1 MAFSA
6 HCSHFVSRWNSDVV
20 QKFEIESELRR
31 GHVPKK
37 IVEVTDGEIKY
48 QGERQQQ
55 IQRPYYTILLMQT
68 SLYPLKFLPLY
79 KNVIWGGNK
88 LKGYGFNYNPL
99 PNCGEL
105 WALSSVEGRE
115 SVIANGFLAENT
127 LNEVIEIYMGDLVG
141 DKVYNRFG
149 TQFPLLFKVI
159 DAAKDLSIQVHP
171 DDELAQ
177 RRGMPCGKTEMWYV
191 MEADP
196 GAHLISGFCHDTDP
210 EEYRAAL
217 EAGHLEDL
225 LHSEEPQAGDVYFI
239 PAGRVHALGKGLMVA
254 EIQQTSDCTYRI
266 YDYNRRDADGNLRQL
281 HTEEAMDAIDFSGIQ
296 NHASTR
302 YQTQQNGTTTLAAC
316 PYFITNLLSIDQPIR
331 KNLEDFDTFVV
342 YMCIDGIAAVKSM
355 DTIVPL
361 HAGECVLVPA
371 MAERV
376 ELFSEGPAKLLEVYI
391 DTTDWNDQPSNE
403 NDWIA
408 QFIAK

>member
-1 MAFSA
+1 
-6 HCSHFVSRWNSDVV
+6 
-20 QKFEIESELRR
+20 
-31 GHVPKK
+31 
-37 IVEVTDGEIKY
+37 
-48 QGERQQQ
+48 
-55 IQRPYYTILLMQT
+55 MQS

-88 LKGYGFNYNPL
+88 LKGYGFDYDPL

-127 LNEVIEIYMGDLVG
+127 LNEAIEIYMGDLVG
-141 DKVYNRFG
+141 DKVFARFG

-177 RRGMPCGKTEMWYV
+177 RRGMPYGKTEMWYV

-196 GAHLISGFCHDTDP
+196 GARLISGFRRDSDP

-217 EAGHLEDL
+217 AAGHLEDL
-225 LHSEEPQAGDVYFI
+225 LYSEEPEAGDVYFI

-281 HTEEAMDAIDFSGIQ
+281 HTEEAMDAIDFSAIKG
-296 NHASTR
+296 HAHTH
-302 YQTQQNGTTTLAAC
+302 YHAHPNETTTLAAC
-316 PYFITNLLSIDQPIR
+316 PYFITNLLPLDTPVR
-331 KNLEDFDTFVV
+331 KNLEDFDSFVV
-342 YMCIDGIAAVKSM
+342 YMCVEGIAAVKSM

-371 MAERV
+371 AADEV
-376 ELFSEGPAKLLEVYI
+376 ELFCEGPAKLLEVYI
-391 DTTDWNDQPSNE
+391 DTTDWTDEMPQD
-403 NDWIA
+403 DWVA
-408 QFIAK
+408 QFIGGLREQHGHDCDCGCDHSHEHGEDCDCGHCH

>member
-1 MAFSA
+1 MQSA
-6 HCSHFVSRWNSDVV
+6 
-20 QKFEIESELRR
+20 
-31 GHVPKK
+31 
-37 IVEVTDGEIKY
+37 
-48 QGERQQQ
+48 
-55 IQRPYYTILLMQT
+55 
-68 SLYPLKFLPLY
+68 LYPLKFLPLY

-88 LKGYGFNYNPL
+88 LKDYGFDYAPL

-127 LNEVIEIYMGDLVG
+127 LNEAIEVYMGDLVG
-141 DKVYNRFG
+141 EKVYEQFG
-149 TQFPLLFKVI
+149 TEFPLLFKVI
-159 DAAKDLSIQVHP
+159 DAARDLSIQVHP

-191 MEADP
+191 MEADK
-196 GAHLISGFCHDTDP
+196 GACLISGFRRDTEP
-210 EEYRAAL
+210 EEYRTALAAGRL
-217 EAGHLEDL
+217 EEL
-225 LHSEEPQAGDVYFI
+225 LHSEEPKAGDVYFI

-296 NHASTR
+296 GHAGTR
-302 YQTQQNGTTTLAAC
+302 YSARMNETTTLAAC
-316 PYFITNLLSIDQPIR
+316 PYFTTRLIPFDKPMR

-342 YMCIDGIAAVKSM
+342 YMCVDGIAGVKSM

-371 MAERV
+371 VAENV
-376 ELFSEGPAKLLEVYI
+376 ELYSEGPAKLLEVYI
-391 DTTDWNDQPSNE
+391 DGL
-403 NDWIA
+403 
-408 QFIAK
+408 

>member
-1 MAFSA
+1 M
-6 HCSHFVSRWNSDVV
+6 
-20 QKFEIESELRR
+20 I
-31 GHVPKK
+31 
-37 IVEVTDGEIKY
+37 
-48 QGERQQQ
+48 
-55 IQRPYYTILLMQT
+55 
-68 SLYPLKFLPLY
+68 LPLY